1 MSEPLRIPSST
12 HSPVLRALLDGE
24 FEEGLRLREA
34 MPSTGTWDDVW
45 LALCLMHQGRRAE
58 ALGILLKLRAAGL
71 EDAAPIAAIAYRFE
85 GSLEMATELLTDLDA
100 WRLTSFG
107 EAVAW
112 RERSMLAFA
121 SGRLTEALAAAQ
133 RAWRMAVIDETA
145 SLFLPGFAS
154 ALALVLSTLGQDH
167 AASSYIRQALP
178 LGSSAQRAPLLWT
191 LAGCLARAGDFEGA
205 QEALNQLQASPLSPQ
220 AQPLLAYHRGV
231 FARLQGVPE
240 EAVAAF
246 GQAAALA
253 RQSGQLETE
262 VYAAASLSVIAAEQG
277 NVADARVHLSRA
289 RHRAVG
295 SRAEA
300 LCDLQAATLQA
311 SEDHPGAIDQ
321 LRSCASRL
329 TQLGLRREVGEAWI
343 VIADTYARQGED
355 TAALAAFKSAAE
367 ARAALGANV
376 TLAASVEARPALRRL
391 LVSQAAQG
399 TLGSLVTL
407 WEDLQQLQRA
417 RPAALVLTTLGGYGL
432 RLGELPVKL
441 NVGLRRAVELL
452 AYLLLRK
459 EATLEQLQTYVF
471 EQCAPQAA
479 RDYLH
484 VARHGLTRAVPG
496 LQLPFDRDRGVYRVI
511 LTGRPLHWDV
521 ALVRAALQEGTPG
534 GVTCAA
540 ELLAGPFL
548 PWSAATW
555 AAEERA
561 DLEWELQR
569 VGMRVARDL
578 QARGQPGKSERML
591 RALVRVHPTELTLH
605 ELLAQAVQA
614 SQGNDAAE
622 VEKKHSQHVLARE
635 LDDPVRTRPDGEETG

>member
-1 MSEPLRIPSST
+1 MSDSLRIPSST
-12 HSPVLRALLDGE
+12 HSPFLRALLEGE
-24 FEEGLRLREA
+24 FEEGLRLHEA
-34 MPSTGTWDDVW
+34 MPSTETRDDIW
-45 LALCLMHQGRRAE
+45 LALCLMHLGRRAE

-71 EDAAPIAAIAYRFE
+71 EDAAPVAAIAYRFE
-85 GSLEMATELLTDLDA
+85 GSLEMATELLADLDA

-121 SGRLTEALAAAQ
+121 SGCLGEALAAAQ
-133 RAWRMAVIDETA
+133 RAWRIAVIDETA

-178 LGSSAQRAPLLWT
+178 LGSAAQRAPLLWT
-191 LAGCLARAGDFEGA
+191 LAGCLARAGDFGAA
-205 QEALNQLQASPLSPQ
+205 QEALTQVQATPLSSQ
-220 AQPLLAYHRGV
+220 AQPLLSYHRGV
-231 FARLQGVPE
+231 LARLQGIPE

-246 GQAAALA
+246 SQSASLA

-262 VYAAASLSVIAAEQG
+262 VYAAASLSAIAAEQG
-277 NVADARVHLSRA
+277 KVAEARVHLSRA
-289 RHRAVG
+289 HHRAVG
-295 SRAEA
+295 ARAEA
-300 LCDLQAATLQA
+300 LCAFQEATLQA
-311 SEDHPGAIDQ
+311 SEDHTKAIDQ
-321 LRSCASRL
+321 LQSCARRL
-329 TQLGLRREVGEAWI
+329 SQLGLRREVGEAWI

-355 TAALAAFKSAAE
+355 GAALTALRSVAE

-376 TLAASVEARPALRRL
+376 TLATSVDARPALRRL

-399 TLGSLVTL
+399 HLGSLCTL
-407 WEDLQQLQRA
+407 WEDFQQLQRS
-417 RPAALVLTTLGGYGL
+417 RPAALALTTLGGYGL

-441 NVGLRRAVELL
+441 NVGMRRAVELL

-496 LQLPFDRDRGVYRVI
+496 LQLPFDRDRGVYRVT

-540 ELLAGPFL
+540 ELLVGPFL

-561 DLEWELQR
+561 ELEWELQR
-569 VGMRVARDL
+569 VGVRVARDL
-578 QARGQPGKSERML
+578 QARGQPVKSERIL
-591 RALVRVHPTELTLH
+591 RALLRVHPTELALH

-614 SQGNDAAE
+614 SQGNVAANL
-622 VEKKHSQHVLARE
+622 EKKHSQLVLERE
-635 LDDPVRTRPDGEETG
+635 LDVPVLTRLD